1 MIDFITNAYAM
12 GSAPNG
18 GQAGGNPIL
27 GLLPLIVMFV
37 IFYFLIIMPQQK
49 KAKKHKEMIDSLKKG
64 DKVLTAGGIY
74 GTVTGVAEKAVTIDI
89 GDNVKVKVNKNYITA
104 VMSQDFDSD
113 NF

>member
-12 GSAPNG
+12 GGAPA
-18 GQAGGNPIL
+18 GQGGGNPII

-49 KAKKHKEMIDSLKKG
+49 KAKKHKQMIDALKKG

-89 GDNVKVKVNKNYITA
+89 GNDVKVKVNKNYIVT
-104 VMSQDFDSD
+104 VLNQEFDAD
-113 NF
+113 I

>member
-12 GSAPNG
+12 GGAPN
-18 GQAGGNPIL
+18 GQAGGNPIM

-49 KAKKHKEMIDSLKKG
+49 KAKKHKQMIESLKKG

-89 GDNVKVKVNKNYITA
+89 GNDVKIKVNKNYITA
-104 VMSQDFDSD
+104 VMSQEFDADF
-113 NF
+113 

>member
-1 MIDFITNAYAM
+1 MVDFITNVYAM
-12 GSAPNG
+12 GGAPNG
-18 GQAGGNPIL
+18 QTGGNPIL

-49 KAKKHKEMIDSLKKG
+49 KAKKHKQMIDSLKKG

-89 GDNVKVKVNKNYITA
+89 GNDVKIKVNKNYIAA
-104 VMSQDFDSD
+104 VMNQEFDAD
-113 NF
+113 I

>member
-1 MIDFITNAYAM
+1 MIDVVTNAYAM
-12 GSAPNG
+12 GGAPN
-18 GQAGGNPIL
+18 GQAGGNPII

-49 KAKKHKEMIDSLKKG
+49 KAKKHKQMIESLKKG

-89 GDNVKVKVNKNYITA
+89 GNDVKIKVNKNYITA
-104 VMSQDFDSD
+104 VMSQEFDADF
-113 NF
+113 